1 MAIKNNVM
9 IVRQKLLTKL
19 VSLWN
24 EGKLIDNIDRV
35 EVVTYTLVRHVS
47 CEYSSVRWLES
58 YEEQIR

>member
-24 EGKLIDNIDRV
+24 EGQLAENIDRV
-35 EVVTYTLVRHVS
+35 PLEFVPRTLRGGLPRGRH
-47 CEYSSVRWLES
+47 LKG
-58 YEEQIR
+58 